1 MNLRMLLCMLVLLF
15 SVGENLSADKA
26 SFDKKFLESFIQNY
40 EFSPEGRYV
49 HEYHPFLLSYTSH
62 SFDQLESRLRDEGFN
77 LVGRNVIL
85 GYEEN
90 AVPNYYT
97 DYRQAKISDEA
108 SVKNRAGWSLR
119 LHNRFG
125 FMTGF
130 LFKDIFKIQGD
141 WQSVYTHINAENIA
155 IFDDR
160 AGIFQEHAFGD
171 ALGLIDNA
179 QKKIMDSVMRQEPH
193 DTFEWLIRF
202 WEKLYQSA
210 FRVGNKQVAG
220 TQDIFFSIEAAR
232 HVIRSGLPLRRFFIG
247 PDLTYP
253 IEIFTKQ
260 EKEVTRN
267 AQAFVK
273 SFAKTLQSVN
283 EKKTAYIFCS
293 FVDGVGKSTMLGNIK
308 NWMRFGD
315 RVDRFGH
322 VDNSSSQLAEVFQFK
337 ENIYI
342 ADLPAQMSHFTYKP
356 DGLVYVDAQTEC
368 SVDDFKN
375 LQTFVKDNLGTLV
388 DLYEKKVQYVYGI
401 FRKNGFFDKR
411 IYAPELPDESFI
423 RNLFLLKKINTNNW
437 ITFEYNGAHYL
448 FNRSNPLEIRFF
460 TTLATV
466 KSEGLK
472 NIEAEQMMF
481 FEGIRLPLPYNY
493 FLDDLVNKLKTEGVE
508 NVVFIDFMSMYPRSS
523 RENIRIN
530 YLIQQM
536 ALLDP
541 DFNVAQSLYKDFISG
556 GELLHCMLKK
566 DTAMRVRLALK
577 LESLIRLVLCKMI
590 IERKEGDLKGI
601 NLEALTPI
609 LHEHVLATASKVNSY
624 FNQHIQNKMTHEV
637 ASLECVYGLSK
648 SYLNIQ
654 KFSFNRVWHF
664 SQLLQEYFTN
674 HLSHELTN
682 YMWRDVGCV
691 LPDQRMK
698 DVEGGLNLTLPTT
711 YDRTVRLLFQ
721 FSAECKNEP
730 LLAPMVRALR
740 ASWYAQL
747 CNLMFTKPDS
757 QRELMLPQEE
767 FFGVPLF
774 VQRYSAGTFHVV
786 QPLFERWQQKTVD
799 KAVRMGGFL
808 FNLPIRGEYVTLDG
822 KPYRTNWFSTAT
834 NSGIYAFTCDI
845 AKSKSSRGYV
855 PIVTRFVQKYQNDHD
870 AGTVMP
876 TTILQE
882 CLQESAYWQTD
893 NENSERHAKRE
904 GVFPFEVVAGGVKE
918 EGAYSQRD
926 HWRGCIRKIYIPS
939 PNQKRGM
946 QRAVIMLA
954 TLEMVLKDPEADV
967 VVRDNNRDDFK
978 AALWLL
984 EKVMLPKLG
993 LYMKEDLFSDY
1004 DKVEPYPSWEFWDDV
1019 EFE

>member
-1 MNLRMLLCMLVLLF
+1 MMRTIQRFLVCSFFLLF
-15 SVGENLSADKA
+15 GSFLAPAGS
-26 SFDKKFLESFIQNY
+26 SFDQKFLESFIKNY

-62 SFDQLESRLRDEGFN
+62 SFDQLEARLRDEGFN

-108 SVKNRAGWSLR
+108 SLKNKAGWSLR

-130 LFKDIFKIQGD
+130 LFKDLYKITED

-171 ALGLIDNA
+171 ALGLIENA
-179 QKKIMDSVMRQEPH
+179 QKKVMDCVLRQDPH
-193 DTFEWLIRF
+193 GTFEWLIRF
-202 WEKLYQSA
+202 WEKLYSSA

-232 HVIRSGLPLRRFFIG
+232 HVIRSGLPLFKFFIG

-267 AQAFVK
+267 AQSFVK
-273 SFAKTLQSVN
+273 SFAKTLKTVDD
-283 EKKTAYIFCS
+283 KKTAYIFCS

-315 RVDRFGH
+315 NVSQFGH

-337 ENIYI
+337 DNIYI

-356 DGLVYVDAQTEC
+356 DGVVYVDAQTEY
-368 SVDDFKN
+368 SVDEFKRLQEFVKENVKN
-375 LQTFVKDNLGTLV
+375 LEKT
-388 DLYEKKVQYVYGI
+388 YEEKFAYVYNI
-401 FRKNGFFDKR
+401 IKNNGFFDKR
-411 IYAPELPDESFI
+411 IYDPSLPDLSFI
-423 RNLFLLKKINTNNW
+423 RNLFLLKKIDENNW
-437 ITFEYNGAHYL
+437 IPFKYNDTHYL
-448 FNRSNPLEIRFF
+448 FNRENPLEIRFF
-460 TTLATV
+460 TSLATV

-472 NIEAEQMMF
+472 NIESEQMMF
-481 FEGIRLPLPYNY
+481 FEGIRFPLPYNY
-493 FLDDLVNKLKTEGVE
+493 FLDDLVNKLKEGGVE

-536 ALLDP
+536 ALLDSHF
-541 DFNVAQSLYKDFISG
+541 DVAHSLYKDFISG

-566 DTAMRVRLALK
+566 DTAARVRLALK

-590 IERKEGDLKGI
+590 VERKEGDLKGI
-601 NLEALTPI
+601 DLQTLTPL
-609 LHEHVLATASKVNSY
+609 LHEHVLAAASSTGSY
-624 FNQHIQNKMTHEV
+624 LNPHLQNKMAHEV
-637 ASLECVYGLSK
+637 ASLEQVYGLSK
-648 SYLNIQ
+648 SYLNVQ
-654 KFSFNRVWHF
+654 KFSFNRIWKF
-664 SQLLQEYFTN
+664 SQLLEEYFTH
-674 HLSHELTN
+674 HLRHDTVNRLWKN
-682 YMWRDVGCV
+682 PGHV
-691 LPDQRMK
+691 LPDKRMEG
-698 DVEGGLNLTLPTT
+698 VEGALSLNLPTNR
-711 YDRTVRLLFQ
+711 DRMARLLFQ
-721 FSAECKNEP
+721 FSAQCKSEH
-730 LLAPMVRALR
+730 LLAPMVRSLR
-740 ASWYAQL
+740 ASWYASL
-747 CNLMFTKPDS
+747 CNLIFTKADS

-774 VQRYSAGTFHVV
+774 VQCYNANTFHVV
-786 QPLFERWQQKTVD
+786 QPIFERWQQKTVD
-799 KAVRMGGFL
+799 QAVRMAAFL
-808 FNLPIRGEYVTLDG
+808 FNVPVRSEYATLDG
-822 KPYRTNWFSTAT
+822 KPYRMNWLSTGT
-834 NSGIYAFTCDI
+834 NSGIFAFTCDI
-845 AKSKSSRGYV
+845 AKGKSPHGYV

-876 TTILQE
+876 TVKLQE
-882 CLQESAYWQTD
+882 CLQDSAYWQMD
-893 NENSERHAKRE
+893 RENYERQAKRL
-904 GVFPFEVVAGGVKE
+904 GAFPYEVVKTAFDE
-918 EGAYSQRD
+918 EGAYLQRD
-926 HWRGCIRKIYIPS
+926 HWRGRMRKIYAAS
-939 PNQKRGM
+939 PKQKRGI
-946 QRAVIMLA
+946 QRALIMLA

-967 VVRDNNRDDFK
+967 VVRDNNREDFS

-984 EKVMLPKLG
+984 EKVTLPKLG
-993 LYMKEDLFSDY
+993 IFLKEDLFSDY
-1004 DKVEPYPSWEFWDDV
+1004 DKVEPYPSWEFWDEV
-1019 EFE
+1019 EF